1 MKQDLT
7 CEGTMIEGGGGGGGT
22 VGYIMV
28 MSNGGIRGALA
39 RSNCCCTAPN
49 VAAPITA
56 RETTPTPASLP
67 EISASNLP
75 KKITYNICLILK
87 SLTTTIT
94 NTMFAEKNCNSKCY
108 LCSTS
113 CILNMLLFTKLKL
126 E

>member
-75 KKITYNICLILK
+75 KKITIEYLFDIKMSNNNNNKYNGC
-87 SLTTTIT
+87 
-94 NTMFAEKNCNSKCY
+94 
-108 LCSTS
+108 
-113 CILNMLLFTKLKL
+113 
-126 E
+126 